1 MEKIKSHIRNSKLS
15 DKRAEELFNITEQ
28 NFTFSEDAHEGEY
41 YKNKAKDLFYRDEND
56 YFLKEVWF
64 SKDYTKN
71 FDKIINYINQLTPN
85 NSVVII
91 ALGEKKINI
100 NNLTNSTESFLYKNL
115 FGTKKYPPILYSIHE
130 LHELNLTI
138 NDKNPSELIYYPNE
152 FISKYMINNITK
164 RKGEVIRTY
173 KKLEPSNNYIQFNLL
188 NETRFGI
195 PKVYVNLYFF
205 HPFLRPNITNDTNN
219 NDKDKD
225 GINIKDNYFFSI
237 ILYLSYIEREK
248 NLVLADAIRAG
259 NTFNVYYSESY
270 FFIDVFCYSDKLEK
284 ILEII
289 KGIISSNKNDIINQT
304 NFAIYRDNALEDFG
318 NYKNVNIR
326 DILKLEFFKELL
338 DKNKN
343 FPPIYNYYNFS
354 ATHFQNE
361 TKLTNLAYI
370 NPPILYAFILGYYE
384 ESEAKK
390 IYDSFIPIF
399 NNANFI
405 NSLFYSGYNESQ
417 IDSYKFVNYSLTR
430 DDLKETTVKYIK
442 EINKK
447 YSYSFM
453 IFSEYSYEN
462 RVAVELLK
470 KMFEKDKE
478 VVVDRI
484 NQKYIYLRFYFNNEN
499 IKNTSTLKEYILEQI
514 SQKEGEYMKQ
524 IDIIGGK
531 YYYLLKN
538 MNNKYTENPYTMRQS
553 AISYSFDQ
561 LYDSHYSQSY
571 YLDNDDYK
579 NFTKTIKEIFLENE
593 NYCEFSSNSDYIR

>member
-1 MEKIKSHIRNSKLS
+1 M
-15 DKRAEELFNITEQ
+15 
-28 NFTFSEDAHEGEY
+28 
-41 YKNKAKDLFYRDEND
+41 
-56 YFLKEVWF
+56 
-64 SKDYTKN
+64 
-71 FDKIINYINQLTPN
+71 
-85 NSVVII
+85 
-91 ALGEKKINI
+91 
-100 NNLTNSTESFLYKNL
+100 
-115 FGTKKYPPILYSIHE
+115 
-130 LHELNLTI
+130 
-138 NDKNPSELIYYPNE
+138 
-152 FISKYMINNITK
+152 
-164 RKGEVIRTY
+164 
-173 KKLEPSNNYIQFNLL
+173 L

-442 EINKK
+442 EI
-447 YSYSFM
+447 
-453 IFSEYSYEN
+453 
-462 RVAVELLK
+462 
-470 KMFEKDKE
+470 
-478 VVVDRI
+478 
-484 NQKYIYLRFYFNNEN
+484 
-499 IKNTSTLKEYILEQI
+499 
-514 SQKEGEYMKQ
+514 
-524 IDIIGGK
+524 
-531 YYYLLKN
+531 
-538 MNNKYTENPYTMRQS
+538 
-553 AISYSFDQ
+553 
-561 LYDSHYSQSY
+561 
-571 YLDNDDYK
+571 
-579 NFTKTIKEIFLENE
+579 IFLTKFVFVYE
-593 NYCEFSSNSDYIR
+593 YY